1 MNSESRGNTASGSS
15 ESRDRLKA
23 ALSAAYRFADFIGDG
38 NAMAP
43 SDYCDENALPENK
56 SMIRIGIYAMVR
68 LQQQE
73 HDKLLWA
80 SLLSDLRQFQPGV
93 GPVPIG
99 IGSFV
104 EANAPQ
110 LAELSEHRAD
120 SRDDL
125 LRIASGFAEA
135 RDRALQ
141 FESMAKTER
150 AKDEEYLAATLGDLW
165 VIYTAKVRAHANALL
180 AALARTKTPVRSSVI
195 LAARR
200 ARPRD

>member
-1 MNSESRGNTASGSS
+1 
-15 ESRDRLKA
+15 
-23 ALSAAYRFADFIGDG
+23 
-38 NAMAP
+38 
-43 SDYCDENALPENK
+43 
-56 SMIRIGIYAMVR
+56 
-68 LQQQE
+68 
-73 HDKLLWA
+73 
-80 SLLSDLRQFQPGV
+80 
-93 GPVPIG
+93 
-99 IGSFV
+99 V